1 MDMEESAEESQAAES
16 AYEEELIPKI
26 ITDEIFDEV
35 TIRAQMVCSSHQ
47 IRLVSRNNLKFP
59 SR

>member
-16 AYEEELIPKI
+16 GYEEELIPKI

-35 TIRAQMVCSSHQ
+35 TIRAQMVCFFDS
-47 IRLVSRNNLKFP
+47 F
-59 SR
+59 